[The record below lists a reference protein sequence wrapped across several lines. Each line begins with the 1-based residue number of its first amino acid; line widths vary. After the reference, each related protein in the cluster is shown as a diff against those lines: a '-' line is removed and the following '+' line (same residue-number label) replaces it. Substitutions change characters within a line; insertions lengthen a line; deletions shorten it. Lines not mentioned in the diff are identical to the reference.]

1 MQVIIRL
8 FIIQC
13 CSIYRNLACEEIFS
27 GRVRVRVVEK
37 SINSTYM
44 MRLLYSTRTY
54 LLTVHIEYS
63 RKELSR
69 VVSSFFTI

>member
-44 MRLLYSTRTY
+44 IRLY
-54 LLTVHIEYS
+54 V
-63 RKELSR
+63 
-69 VVSSFFTI
+69 